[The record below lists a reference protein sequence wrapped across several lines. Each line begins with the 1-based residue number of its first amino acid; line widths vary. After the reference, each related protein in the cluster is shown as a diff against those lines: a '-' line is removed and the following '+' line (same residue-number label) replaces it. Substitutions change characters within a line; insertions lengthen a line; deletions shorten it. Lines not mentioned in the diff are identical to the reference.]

1 MPIQAN
7 IPFQDMVLALILV
20 RFFYFQIMIGVKI
33 LLFVVYTIVH
43 QCILIIKK
51 DKLVIGEGATQRVD
65 DTLILHGQKE
75 SFD

>member
-1 MPIQAN
+1 M
-7 IPFQDMVLALILV
+7 
-20 RFFYFQIMIGVKI
+20 
-33 LLFVVYTIVH
+33 VYTIVH

-51 DKLVIGEGATQRVD
+51 DKLVIGEGATQRLD